1 MGVPPELSSSMGG
14 FLILLLSAASL
25 LVLAAQAQQQQGL
38 QSADLGDAG
47 GSLLKLD
54 LNKLRTR
61 RDANPGQSDA
71 KKKSEREK
79 NLKPSK
85 RTEKERGTRTRK
97 TKKVERKKNPRKEKE
112 SRSRRPAPQT
122 RLTTLVWKLH
132 SRAWCSR
139 IIRFRLT

>member
-25 LVLAAQAQQQQGL
+25 LVLAARAQQQQGL
-38 QSADLGDAG
+38 QSADLADAG

-71 KKKSEREK
+71 KKKSERVRRK
-79 NLKPSK
+79 NLRKNK
-85 RTEKERGTRTRK
+85 NNKKTRRTRIGLGGEISYQK
-97 TKKVERKKNPRKEKE
+97 RRER
-112 SRSRRPAPQT
+112 
-122 RLTTLVWKLH
+122 
-132 SRAWCSR
+132 
-139 IIRFRLT
+139 

>member
-14 FLILLLSAASL
+14 FLILLLSAAPL

-38 QSADLGDAG
+38 QSADLADAG

-61 RDANPGQSDA
+61 RDANPGTSAA
-71 KKKSEREK
+71 KKKSERV
-79 NLKPSK
+79 
-85 RTEKERGTRTRK
+85 RRK
-97 TKKVERKKNPRKEKE
+97 KKKIERKKNPRKEKE

-132 SRAWCSR
+132 SRAWCLR

>member
-38 QSADLGDAG
+38 QSADLADAG

-61 RDANPGQSDA
+61 RDAIPGQSDA
-71 KKKSEREK
+71 KKSERVRRK
-79 NLKPSK
+79 NL
-85 RTEKERGTRTRK
+85 RK
-97 TKKVERKKNPRKEKE
+97 NKNNKKDKKNKDRPR
-112 SRSRRPAPQT
+112 RR
-122 RLTTLVWKLH
+122 
-132 SRAWCSR
+132 
-139 IIRFRLT
+139 